1 MYAITNSMIIA
12 THGILARSSSS
23 APAFANT
30 SSMELDGVDANAK
43 TDSNYTI
50 LDGAQKFSISMW
62 VKPSAT
68 ETKIL
73 LSTIR
78 NGTMNNFQ
86 VCIATHNGSVRV
98 FTETSGNYIYTAT
111 GELSNN
117 VWSNIIVACDLSKG
131 NASNRGDIYINGI
144 QKTTIRNL
152 KTVLLNSSS
161 KLTFGVN
168 ENGKYSEFNGH
179 IDEVAIW
186 NGTDLRSD
194 VSTIYNGGE
203 PSDLSQYSTPPT
215 NWWRMGETDG
225 GSGTTLTDAI
235 GSADAT
241 LLNLASYDND
251 VPT

>member
-1 MYAITNSMIIA
+1 MIIA
-12 THGILARSSSS
+12 THGILARSSS

-50 LDGAQKFSISMW
+50 LDGAQKFTISMW
-62 VKPSAT
+62 VKPSTTA
-68 ETKIL
+68 TKIL
-73 LSTIR
+73 ISSIRDSTV
-78 NGTMNNFQ
+78 NNFQ
-86 VCIATHNGSVRV
+86 FAIATHNGSVR
-98 FTETSGNYIYTAT
+98 FFADTTGKYIYTAT
-111 GELSNN
+111 GQLSAN
-117 VWSNIIVACDLSKG
+117 VWSNIIVACDLSQ
-131 NASNRGDIYINGI
+131 ASGLNRGDLYINAI
-144 QKTTIRNL
+144 NKTNIRNL
-152 KTVLLNSSS
+152 PTVLQNSSS

-194 VSTIYNGGE
+194 IATIYNGGE

-225 GSGTTLTDAI
+225 GTGTTLTDAI

-241 LLNLASYDND
+241 LLNLAEYSTD